1 MSGSRKKVPPV
12 IPVIGTGQQGA
23 GESREEQ
30 LREWEENQRK
40 LREQQ
45 QQATAPQPV
54 APVVPAPAAGMPVVP
69 APGSPPDAPPVAAV
83 APSAVASLPDPT
95 SPPADQLAACEKNI
109 HGAKARWKE
118 KVDGATEAF
127 IDEAGPFLAWVHE
140 HKLYKLMLDGAGK
153 PYRSF
158 AKYLKEQHDLP
169 RRTGYRITQ
178 TIPLLRIL
186 KRAGYPLPDL
196 SARQVDALH
205 PVRTQYDD
213 DAVLRVWAT
222 AWSTKKGPLPTP
234 EELEKAKL
242 LLDLSTKP
250 DPDEEAPELASA
262 VDAGTAVERAAKLL
276 VPDTVREAVK
286 KDPDRVRLLHQ
297 VLGAALA
304 EAGVPVD

>member
-1 MSGSRKKVPPV
+1 MVKKGQPIGGAAPRRGGMLPPS
-12 IPVIGTGQQGA
+12 GA
-23 GESREEQ
+23 GPVEVTSEWLLEQ
-30 LREWEENQRK
+30 K
-40 LREQQ
+40 
-45 QQATAPQPV
+45 QATAQSV
-54 APVVPAPAAGMPVVP
+54 AVAAPAT
-69 APGSPPDAPPVAAV
+69 AAV
-83 APSAVASLPDPT
+83 TELPGQQARQEPVSAAPSALPDPNAE
-95 SPPADQLAACEKNI
+95 PADQLAVCERNI
-109 HGAKARWKE
+109 HGAKARWRE

-140 HKLYKLMLDGAGK
+140 HKLYKLMLDAAGK

-178 TIPLLRIL
+178 TIPLLNIL
-186 KRAGYPLPDL
+186 KEAGFPLPDL

-205 PVRTQYDD
+205 PVRTQHGA
-213 DAVLRVWAT
+213 DAVLQVWKA

-234 EELEKAKL
+234 EELEKAKQL
-242 LLDLSTKP
+242 LGLSTKLE
-250 DPDEEAPELASA
+250 PDEDAAELTSASVDPGA
-262 VDAGTAVERAAKLL
+262 VVERAAKLL
-276 VPDTVREAVK
+276 VPATVREAVK